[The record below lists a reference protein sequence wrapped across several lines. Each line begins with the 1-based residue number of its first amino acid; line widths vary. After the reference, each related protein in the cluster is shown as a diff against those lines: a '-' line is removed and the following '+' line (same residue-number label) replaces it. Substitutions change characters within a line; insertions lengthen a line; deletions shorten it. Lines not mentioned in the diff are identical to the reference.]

1 MTVAVAGQAVREI
14 DADEYDVV
22 VIGAGPVGL
31 ATAIDLGTRGAR
43 VLVVDRRD
51 GSITYPTAESI
62 DVRTMEWL
70 RQHRLS
76 GEVDRSGFPAE
87 YRRDLAFVTRL
98 TAHEVA
104 RFPRPSNADRL
115 STAPSASPEGGA
127 WWPKFWFDTALRSR
141 AESLPTVTVRYG
153 WRCSQTAEE
162 GDRVFA
168 LLEQARG
175 LSKRV
180 VASYVVA
187 CDGAESPIR
196 RRLGVAMEGQPGDAT
211 WQGVFVDIPDLLE
224 VTSSPPAV
232 QYYALRPRR
241 AIFGSLNGDN
251 LWRVTYP
258 LRSAERHGADE
269 VVATIRDCIGSA
281 DIKVNVIDSRTWSGR
296 TAVASTYRVGRVLL
310 AGDAAHQM
318 WPSGGHGMN
327 TGMGDVHNLCWKLD
341 MVLRGQAGPELLDS
355 YDRERRPVAER
366 NTRRAQANY
375 LADIALPTGADLD
388 DEGEEGDAARAR
400 AADAVIRTR
409 AVEWSS
415 LGTQLGYRYTESPVV
430 IGADAS
436 DAPDDHSI
444 YVPAGVPG
452 CRGPHVVLPDGGS
465 VLDLFGR
472 SFVLLVSSDG
482 ADADDWI
489 SAFADSGAP
498 LDVIQLS
505 GTDVSASYPMP
516 LTLVRPDGFIAWAG
530 CRSEDADAL
539 TAAVLCRSAAL

>member
-1 MTVAVAGQAVREI
+1 MTGAVAGRPVRGI

-22 VIGAGPVGL
+22 VVGAGPVGL
-31 ATAIDLGTRGAR
+31 AAAIGLGTRGAR

-51 GSITYPTAESI
+51 GSITYPTAESV

-76 GEVDRSGFPAE
+76 GEVDRSGFPAGHP
-87 YRRDLAFVTRL
+87 RDIAFVTRL

-104 RFPRPSNADRL
+104 RFPRPSNADRR
-115 STAPSASPEGGA
+115 SAASSASPEGGV
-127 WWPKFWFDTALRSR
+127 WWPKFWFDTALRNR
-141 AESLPTVTVRYG
+141 ADSLPTVAVRYG
-153 WRCSQTAEE
+153 WRCSQTADE
-162 GDRVFA
+162 GDRVIAF
-168 LLEQARG
+168 LEQPHG
-175 LSKRV
+175 PGKRV
-180 VASYVVA
+180 RASYIVA
-187 CDGAESPIR
+187 CDGADSTIR
-196 RRLGVAMEGQPGDAT
+196 RRLGVSLEGRAEEAT

-224 VTSSPPAV
+224 ATDSPPAV

-258 LRSAERHGADE
+258 LRPGERHGADE

-281 DIKVNVIDSRTWSGR
+281 DIEVNVIDSRTWSGR
-296 TAVASTYRVGRVLL
+296 TVVASTYRVGRVLL

-327 TGMGDVHNLCWKLD
+327 TGIGDVHNLCWKLD

-355 YDRERRPVAER
+355 YELERRPVAVR
-366 NTRRAQANY
+366 NTRRARANY
-375 LADIALPTGADLD
+375 LADSALPTGADLD
-388 DEGEEGDAARAR
+388 EEGAEGDAARAR
-400 AADAVIRTR
+400 AADVVVRTR

-415 LGTQLGYRYTESPVV
+415 LGTQLGYRYLNSPIV

-436 DAPDDHSI
+436 DTPDDHST
-444 YVPAGVPG
+444 YVPVGLPG
-452 CRGPHVVLPDGGS
+452 RRAPHFELTDGSS

-472 SFVLLVSSDG
+472 SFVLLVSPDG
-482 ADADDWI
+482 GDADHWT
-489 SAFADSGAP
+489 SVFADSGAP
-498 LDVIQLS
+498 LDVIRLS

-516 LTLVRPDGFIAWAG
+516 FTLVRPDGFVAWAG
-530 CRSEDADAL
+530 SRSEDAEAL
-539 TAAVLCRSAAL
+539 AAAVLCRSATR